1 MKVVVF
7 GTSGQLARSLRDFEA
22 PEINSSFLSRADC
35 DLSDPEM
42 IREALAR
49 EKPEIIINAAAYT
62 NVDQAEQE
70 SEVATQINATAP
82 RIMAQWAA
90 HHSTNLIHI
99 STDFVFNGMARSP
112 YKPED
117 ETAPICCYG
126 RSKRKGEIDVIEIAP
141 KATMIIRTSWLYSE
155 YGTNFVKTML
165 RLMQERDDLS
175 IVNDQRGSPTYAA
188 SLARIIMQIIIKN
201 RFKPGIYHWTDGAD
215 VTWYEFARE
224 VQKGAL
230 EIGLLERAIPLNKI
244 SAEQYSA
251 PARRPNYSV
260 LDTTTMRELL
270 NTDNDDWQLNLRL
283 ALSRIAS
290 LI

>member
-1 MKVVVF
+1 MER
-7 GTSGQLARSLRDFEA
+7 SRARSDGSKEA
-22 PEINSSFLSRADC
+22 EWYSTATSI
-35 DLSDPEM
+35 EHH
-42 IREALAR
+42 
-49 EKPEIIINAAAYT
+49 
-62 NVDQAEQE
+62 AE
-70 SEVATQINATAP
+70 
-82 RIMAQWAA
+82 R
-90 HHSTNLIHI
+90 
-99 STDFVFNGMARSP
+99 
-112 YKPED
+112 
-117 ETAPICCYG
+117 G
-126 RSKRKGEIDVIEIAP
+126 R
-141 KATMIIRTSWLYSE
+141 
-155 YGTNFVKTML
+155 
-165 RLMQERDDLS
+165 RDDNGGHAVARRVS
-175 IVNDQRGSPTYAA
+175 SEQSYTPTYAA
-188 SLARIIMQIIIKN
+188 SLARIIMQIIKKN